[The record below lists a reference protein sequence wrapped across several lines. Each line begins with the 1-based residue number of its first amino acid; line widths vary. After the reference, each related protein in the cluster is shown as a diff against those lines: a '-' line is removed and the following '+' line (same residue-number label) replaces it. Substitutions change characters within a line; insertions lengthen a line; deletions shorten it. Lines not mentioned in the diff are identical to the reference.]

1 MASVFVDR
9 WSPRS
14 FTSDPVTDDELAALF
29 EAARWAP
36 SWMNNQPWLFVYETD
51 GDNRGAILESFMD
64 FNRGWAEAAPVV
76 GLILARTELEGFMA
90 RTRDFDVGAA
100 TMALTLQA
108 TMLGLSVHLLGG
120 IDLDAAYAATGA
132 DAGVDRD
139 SCRVRYRST
148 RPEGSVTREASR
160 AGSAERPQAG
170 GRVRRQRTFGLSN
183 ATCVGGPPTRGAT
196 RSRADERGRTA
207 GRRRRVRLR
216 VRPAQPVNR
225 TRRRAHRG

>member
-1 MASVFVDR
+1 MRTSDSELMASVFVDR

-14 FTSDPVTDDELAALF
+14 FTSDPVSDDELAALF

-51 GDNRGAILESFMD
+51 GENRSAILESFMD

-76 GLILARTELEGFMA
+76 GLILARTELEDFMA

-132 DAGVDRD
+132 DADTTEILAGFVIGRRGDKEAL
-139 SCRVRYRST
+139 
-148 RPEGSVTREASR
+148 PEKLQEREAPSDR
-160 AGSAERPQAG
+160 KPVGEFAFK
-170 GRVRRQRTFGLSN
+170 GRLG
-183 ATCVGGPPTRGAT
+183 
-196 RSRADERGRTA
+196 
-207 GRRRRVRLR
+207 
-216 VRPAQPVNR
+216 
-225 TRRRAHRG
+225 